1 MAPEPFWKSLIR
13 TLGLEKSK
21 VSPRDR
27 EIEKLVTDLKDPLP
41 DRRRSAA
48 WSLGKMKPVATTA
61 IEPLAE
67 VAEKDPDL
75 SVRRS
80 AEWALKRIRGT

>member
-1 MAPEPFWKSLIR
+1 MAPESFWTSLLR
-13 TLGLEKSK
+13 TLGLEKST

-27 EIEKLVTDLKDPLP
+27 EIEKYITDLQDALP

-61 IEPLAE
+61 IAPLE
-67 VAEKDPDL
+67 QVAEKDPDV
-75 SVRRS
+75 SVRHS
-80 AEWALKRIRGT
+80 AQWALKRIRGT

>member
-1 MAPEPFWKSLIR
+1 MPIVRA
-13 TLGLEKSK
+13 LGLDKSK

-27 EIEKLVTDLKDPLP
+27 EIEKLVKDLKDPLA
-41 DRRRSAA
+41 DRRRSSA

-61 IEPLAE
+61 IEPLAQ
-67 VAEKDPDL
+67 VAEKDPDV